1 MRLIKIAVL
10 ISGNGSNLQAIIDE
24 IHAKK
29 IAEVAIVISDR
40 KEAYGLKRA
49 KLAEIESIYMPK
61 LKTET
66 MKEYHDKLLIKLK
79 EKEIDLI
86 VLAGYLKV
94 ISGDMIEQYKNNIL
108 NIHPSLI
115 PSFCGKGYYGI
126 KVHEAVIESNTKI
139 TGATVHIVDAGTDTG
154 PIIIQEKLE
163 VYKNDTAETLQA
175 RVLEIEHRI
184 LVQAITEKILELE
197 RGEELCQEL

>member
-29 IAEVAIVISDR
+29 IAEVALVISDR
-40 KEAYGLKRA
+40 KDAYGLKRA
-49 KLAEIESIYMPK
+49 QISDVESIYIPK
-61 LKTET
+61 LKIET
-66 MKEYHDKLLIKLK
+66 IEEYHNKLLIQLNKK
-79 EKEIDLI
+79 QIDLV

-94 ISGDMIEQYKNNIL
+94 VSGDMIEQYKNNIL

-126 KVHEAVIESNTKI
+126 KVHEAVIESKTKI
-139 TGATVHIVDAGTDTG
+139 TGATVHVVDAGTDTG
-154 PIIIQEKLE
+154 PIVIQEKLE
-163 VYKNDTAETLQA
+163 VHQEDTAETLQK

-197 RGEELCQEL
+197 RGEGLCREL